1 MDGRAYLAEID
12 LTAFWAA
19 ATPMPAIKELPRMPA
34 VSRDIA
40 LVLDSRQELLPVME
54 AIRRA
59 GGALMEDARL
69 FDVYRGSQL
78 PEGKKSCAFSL
89 SFRAPD
95 RSLEEKEITAL
106 MDKVQRSVKAQ
117 FGADVRS

>member
-1 MDGRAYLAEID
+1 
-12 LTAFWAA
+12 
-19 ATPMPAIKELPRMPA
+19 
-34 VSRDIA
+34 
-40 LVLDSRQELLPVME
+40 ME